1 MKDECHD
8 IGNKPQKRIIVI
20 MTGKTFQQEDD
31 LRGVILKII
40 GDHHLISAMDI
51 WYELGEDDQLEDGI
65 TYEEVNEILLQLKR
79 EKMIVRVED
88 DKWKIK
94 TIVD

>member
-1 MKDECHD
+1 M
-8 IGNKPQKRIIVI
+8 I
-20 MTGKTFQQEDD
+20 MTGNNFQQEDD
-31 LRGVILKII
+31 FRGVILKII
-40 GDHHLISAMDI
+40 GDHHPISAMDI

-94 TIVD
+94 TIVA